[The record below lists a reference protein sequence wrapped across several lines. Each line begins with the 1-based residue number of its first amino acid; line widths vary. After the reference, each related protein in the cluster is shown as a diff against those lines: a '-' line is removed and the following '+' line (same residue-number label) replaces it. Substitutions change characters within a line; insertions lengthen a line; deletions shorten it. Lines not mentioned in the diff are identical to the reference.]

1 MATSVDVYV
10 VKSWQSQLHGA
21 HARFLEKAG
30 GLCRAHNKFWI
41 KEIAAHSPDAGR
53 EEDTLWGVLGSNEY
67 RLPGDFCGVLGI
79 SVVRHHISVPITC
92 ERARE
97 SGRSAYVVMMRE
109 LLEKMMLPLDYGRY
123 LLSSYRRRVRTTR
136 IALSINMCAN
146 VITFHETNVLNA
158 AGSWEKR
165 ASIASSSR
173 KTVSSSSSNEYIE
186 FLSSSCSR
194 EATSSSVAR
203 VA

>member
-10 VKSWQSQLHGA
+10 VKTQQSQLHGA

-30 GLCRAHNKFWI
+30 GLCRAHDKFWI
-41 KEIAAHSPDAGR
+41 KEIVAHSRDAGR
-53 EEDTLWGVLGSNEY
+53 EEDTLWGVLGSNEN
-67 RLPGDFCGVLGI
+67 RLPGDFRGVLDI
-79 SVVRHHISVPITC
+79 SVVRYHISVPITC

-97 SGRSAYVVMMRE
+97 SYVVMMRE
-109 LLEKMMLPLDYGRY
+109 LLEKMMLPLEYDRY